1 LPRSSASS
9 KSRASARSTLAAQA
23 DRHALYERAVQDP
36 EGDVKFFAR
45 TYRKL
50 RGHDPVSMR
59 EDFCGTAA
67 LCAAWARSAPERT
80 ALGVDLSQD
89 TMNWGLEH
97 HIVPAGREVASRV
110 TLVCEDVRAVRRPK
124 VDFTC
129 ALNFSYYCFK
139 TRAELLEYFSAVH
152 AGLNRDGVFLLDM
165 LGGTEAIL
173 EGTTD
178 NDHGD
183 FIYRWEQARFDAFS
197 HDFQCHIHFLFPDG
211 SKIYR
216 AFSYDWRLWMAP
228 ELRDILLE
236 AGFSR
241 VHFYWE
247 KTDARGEGTGIFYE
261 PDYVENQEI
270 WWTYIAAER

>member
-1 LPRSSASS
+1 MPRSSASS
-9 KSRASARSTLAAQA
+9 KSKASARSTLAAQA
-23 DRHALYERAVQDP
+23 DRHALYELAVQDP

-67 LCAAWARSAPERT
+67 LCEAWARSSPERT
-80 ALGVDLSQD
+80 AMGVDLSQD

-97 HIVPAGREVASRV
+97 HIVPAGREIASRV
-110 TLVCEDVRAVRRPK
+110 TLVCEDVREVRKPK

-129 ALNFSYYCFK
+129 ALNFSYNCFK
-139 TRAELLEYFSAVH
+139 TRAELLEYFTAVH
-152 AGLNRDGVFLLDM
+152 AGLNREGVFLLDM
-165 LGGTEAIL
+165 LGGTEAIV
-173 EGTTD
+173 EGSTD

-183 FIYRWEQARFDAFS
+183 FTYRWEQARFDALT
-197 HDFQCHIHFLFPDG
+197 HDFLCHIHFLFPDG
-211 SKIYR
+211 SKLLE
-216 AFSYDWRLWMAP
+216 AFTYDWRLWMAP

-236 AGFSR
+236 AGFSK

-247 KTDARGEGTGIFYE
+247 KVDAKGEGTGVFYE

>member
-1 LPRSSASS
+1 MPRSAAE
-9 KSRASARSTLAAQA
+9 KQKPARTLAAQA

-36 EGDVKFFAR
+36 DGDVKFFVR

-50 RGHDPVSMR
+50 KGHDPVSMR

-80 ALGVDLSQD
+80 AIGVDLSQS
-89 TMNWGLEH
+89 TMDWGTRRHLA
-97 HIVPAGREVASRV
+97 PAGREVASRV
-110 TLVCEDVRAVRRPK
+110 TLMNADVRSVKRPK
-124 VDFTC
+124 VDLAC

-139 TRAELLEYFSAVH
+139 ERSTLLEYFQTVH

-173 EGTTD
+173 EGSTD

-183 FIYRWEQARFDAFS
+183 FIYRWEQAKFDALS

-211 SKIYR
+211 SKILR

-228 ELRDILLE
+228 ELRDLLLE

-241 VHFYWE
+241 VHMYWE
-247 KTDARGEGTGIFYE
+247 KTDAEGLGTGVFYE

>member
-1 LPRSSASS
+1 MPRSAAADKS
-9 KSRASARSTLAAQA
+9 KISSRATLAAKA

-36 EGDVKFFAR
+36 AGDVKFFSR

-50 RGHDPVSMR
+50 RGHDPVSLR

-80 ALGVDLSQD
+80 AIGVDLSQE
-89 TMNWGLEH
+89 TMDWGRRHHLE
-97 HIVPAGREVASRV
+97 PAGVTDRV
-110 TLVCEDVRAVRRPK
+110 TLMCADVREVRRPK
-124 VDFTC
+124 VDVAC

-139 TRAELLEYFSAVH
+139 QRADLLAYFSTVH
-152 AGLNRDGVFLLDM
+152 AGLHKDGLFFLDL
-165 LGGTEAIL
+165 LGGTEAIA

-178 NDHGD
+178 NEHGD
-183 FIYRWEQARFDAFS
+183 FIYRWEQASFDALS

-211 SKIYR
+211 SKLYR

-228 ELRDILLE
+228 ELRDLLLE
-236 AGFSR
+236 AGFST

-247 KTDARGEGTGIFYE
+247 KTDADGNGNGQFYE

>member
-1 LPRSSASS
+1 MPRSAVAD
-9 KSRASARSTLAAQA
+9 KTTRTRTLAAQA
-23 DRHALYERAVQDP
+23 DRHALYERSVQDP
-36 EGDVKFFAR
+36 DGDVKFFAR
-45 TYRKL
+45 TFRKL
-50 RGHDPVSMR
+50 RGHDPVSLR

-80 ALGVDLSQD
+80 ALGIDLSQE
-89 TMNWGLEH
+89 TMDWGRARHLAPLPRD
-97 HIVPAGREVASRV
+97 VSDRV
-110 TLVCEDVRAVRRPK
+110 TLLCADVRSVRRPK
-124 VDFTC
+124 VDLTC

-139 TRAELLEYFSAVH
+139 QRAELLDYFQTVR

-173 EGTTD
+173 EGNTD
-178 NDHGD
+178 NDHGE
-183 FIYRWEQARFDAFS
+183 FTYRWEQAKFDAFS

-247 KTDARGEGTGIFYE
+247 KTDGEGQGTGVFYE

-270 WWTYIAAER
+270 WWTYIAAEK